1 MKRAGAAIGL
11 GVVAGAAGTALM
23 SAYQQGVARATGNG
37 GAASKEPRTWAE
49 APAPAQLVKKVSEG
63 AFGRR
68 IVKRQA
74 PMITNVVHWTYGTAL
89 GAVYGVLQ
97 SRLRVHPLLHGPL
110 FGTAVW
116 GLGYATLTPLGIYD
130 PPWAAPPRTLAKDW
144 SYHAVYGLGVASVFD
159 ALSDL

>member
-1 MKRAGAAIGL
+1 MKPAAAIGF

-23 SAYQQGVARATGNG
+23 TAYQEGIARATGSGDG
-37 GAASKEPRTWAE
+37 GSKEPRTWAE

-63 AFGRR
+63 AFGHR

-74 PMITNVVHWTYGTAL
+74 PMITNAVHWTYGTAL
-89 GAVYGVLQ
+89 GAAYGVLQ
-97 SRLRVHPLLHGPL
+97 SRLRMHPLLHGPL

-116 GLGYATLTPLGIYD
+116 GLGYATLAPLGIYE
-130 PPWAAPPRTLAKDW
+130 PPWESPPKTLAKDW

-159 ALSDL
+159 ALSEL